1 MVSVAEKVLDAL
13 LKEKM
18 EYEQEKEVYI
28 KRADEIEEISN
39 NMREMKWDNVVSER
53 LGNIQ
58 LNVLTN
64 ELLVM
69 TARMTFLNTMIGFM
83 DTVLENGGYLNGE
96 VRN

>member
-1 MVSVAEKVLDAL
+1 MGSVAEKVLDAL

-28 KRADEIEEISN
+28 KRADEIEKISK
-39 NMREMKWDNVVSER
+39 NMREMEWDNVVSER

-83 DTVLENGGYLNGE
+83 DTVLEAGGYLNE
-96 VRN
+96 V